1 MLRWHIVPLRPIIP
15 DMAERETLASRLG
28 FILLSAGCAI
38 GLGNV
43 WRFPYITG
51 QYGGAAFVLMYLVFL
66 IIIGLPVMVMEFS
79 LGRAS
84 GKNIS
89 LALRKLEPNGTKWHL
104 YGPVAIAGNYL
115 LMMFYTTITGW
126 LLYYFASSAIG
137 TIEGFDPS
145 SSSAFFSSLQSRPS
159 IQIIWMAI
167 SIITA
172 FLICLGG
179 LRNSVEKASKIMMIC
194 LLAILIVLA
203 VNSCLLPG
211 AREGLSFYLVPDLE
225 RAKEAGLS
233 EIVFAAMSQAF
244 FTLSIGMGGM
254 TIFGSYI
261 GKEQSLTGE
270 SIRIIALDTFV
281 AITAGLIIFPACF
294 SFGITP
300 GSGPG
305 LLFVTLPSIFSNMNG
320 GRIWGTLF
328 FLFMTFAAMTTL
340 IAVFENI
347 IAYWMDNHGWSRKKA
362 VAVNMPLMILL
373 SVPCVLGYNLLS
385 SFQPLGEGTA
395 VLDLEDFLISST
407 IMPLGSLLFVIFCAH
422 NRGWGWKN
430 FINEADTGKG
440 IKFPSWLR
448 AYVKWILPIIIG
460 AIFLKGYWDIFSK
473 L

>member
-1 MLRWHIVPLRPIIP
+1 MPLRPIIP
-15 DMAERETLASRLG
+15 GMAERETLASRLG

-51 QYGGAAFVLMYLVFL
+51 QYGGAAFVLIYLVFL
-66 IIIGLPVMVMEFS
+66 VIIGMPVMVMEFS

-89 LALRKLEPNGTKWHL
+89 LALRKLEPEGTKWHL

-126 LLYYFASSAIG
+126 LLYYFASSLTG
-137 TIEGFDPS
+137 TLQGLDS
-145 SSSAFFSSLQSRPS
+145 ASSAVFFSDLQARPW
-159 IQIIWMAI
+159 IQIAWMAAAI
-167 SIITA
+167 SA
-172 FLICLGG
+172 GFLICLGG
-179 LRNSVEKASKIMMIC
+179 LRNSVEKASKFMMIC
-194 LLAILIVLA
+194 LLAILIILA

-211 AREGLSFYLVPDLE
+211 AKEGLSFYLVPDAG
-225 RAKEAGLS
+225 RAMEAGLS
-233 EIVFAAMSQAF
+233 EVIFAAMSQAF

-294 SFGITP
+294 SYGITP

-305 LLFVTLPSIFSNMNG
+305 LLFVTLPSIFSNMEG
-320 GRIWGTLF
+320 GRIWGSLF

-362 VAVNMPLMILL
+362 VAVNLPLMILL
-373 SVPCVLGYNLLS
+373 SIPCVLGYNVLS
-385 SFQPLGEGTA
+385 SFQPFGEGTA

-407 IMPLGSLLFVIFCAH
+407 IMPLGSLLFVVFCAH
-422 NRGWGWKN
+422 KSGWGWKS
-430 FINEADTGKG
+430 FIGEADTGKG
-440 IKFPSWLR
+440 MKFPSWLR
-448 AYVKWILPIIIG
+448 VYVKWILPVIIG
-460 AIFLKGYWDIFSK
+460 VIFIKGYWDIFSK

>member
-1 MLRWHIVPLRPIIP
+1 
-15 DMAERETLASRLG
+15 MAERETLASRLG

-51 QYGGAAFVLMYLVFL
+51 QYGGAAFVLIYLVFL
-66 IIIGLPVMVMEFS
+66 VIIGLPVMVMEFS

-84 GKNIS
+84 KKNIA
-89 LALRKLEPNGTKWHL
+89 LALLTLEKKGTRWHC
-104 YGPVAIAGNYL
+104 YGPVAITGNYL
-115 LMMFYTTITGW
+115 IMMFYTTITGW
-126 LLYYFASSAIG
+126 LLYYFFSSIAG
-137 TIEGFDPS
+137 SLSGFDREAS
-145 SSSAFFSSLQSRPS
+145 ELFFASLQARPG
-159 IQIIWMAI
+159 IQIVWMAI
-167 SIITA
+167 AIITGFA
-172 FLICLGG
+172 ICLGG

-194 LLAILIVLA
+194 LLLILIVLA

-211 AREGLSFYLVPDLE
+211 AGKGLSFYLVPSLE
-225 RAKEAGLS
+225 RAREAGFW
-233 EIVFAAMSQAF
+233 EVVFAAMSQAF

-270 SIRIIALDTFV
+270 SARIIALDTFV

-294 SFGITP
+294 SYGITP
-300 GSGPG
+300 DSGPG
-305 LLFVTLPSIFSNMNG
+305 LLFVTLPNIFANMNG
-320 GRIWGTLF
+320 GRLWGSLF

-373 SVPCVLGYNLLS
+373 SVPCVLGYNVLS
-385 SFQPLGEGTA
+385 SFHPFGPGTQI
-395 VLDLEDFLISST
+395 LDLEDFLISST
-407 IMPLGSLLFVIFCAH
+407 IMPLGSLLFVIFCSH
-422 NRGWGWKN
+422 SCGWGWDN
-430 FINEADTGKG
+430 FIKEADAGKG
-440 IKFPSWLR
+440 MKFPSWLR
-448 AYVKWILPIIIG
+448 TYVRWILPVIIG
-460 AIFLKGYWDIFSK
+460 AIFIKGYWDIFSK

>member
-1 MLRWHIVPLRPIIP
+1 MPLRPIIP
-15 DMAERETLASRLG
+15 GMAERETLASRLG

-51 QYGGAAFVLMYLVFL
+51 QYGGAAFVLIYLVFL
-66 IIIGLPVMVMEFS
+66 VIIGLPVMVMEFS

-89 LALRKLEPNGTKWHL
+89 LALRKLEPEGTKWHL

-126 LLYYFASSAIG
+126 LLYYFASSLTG
-137 TIEGFDPS
+137 TLQGLDS
-145 SSSAFFSSLQSRPS
+145 ASSAVFFSDLQARPW
-159 IQIIWMAI
+159 IQIAWMAAAI
-167 SIITA
+167 A
-172 FLICLGG
+172 AGFLICLGG
-179 LRNSVEKASKIMMIC
+179 LRNSVEKASKFMMIC
-194 LLAILIVLA
+194 LLAILIILA

-211 AREGLSFYLVPDLE
+211 AKEGLSFYLVPDAG
-225 RAKEAGLS
+225 RAMEAGLS
-233 EIVFAAMSQAF
+233 EVIFAAMSQAF

-294 SFGITP
+294 SYGITP

-305 LLFVTLPSIFSNMNG
+305 LLFVTLPSIFSNMEG
-320 GRIWGTLF
+320 GRIWGSLF

-362 VAVNMPLMILL
+362 VAVNLPLMILL
-373 SVPCVLGYNLLS
+373 SIPCVLGYNVLS

-422 NRGWGWKN
+422 KSGWGWKS
-430 FINEADTGKG
+430 FIGEADTGKG
-440 IKFPSWLR
+440 MKFPSWLR
-448 AYVKWILPIIIG
+448 VYVKWILPVIIG
-460 AIFLKGYWDIFSK
+460 VIFIKGYWDIFSK

>member
-1 MLRWHIVPLRPIIP
+1 MPLRPIIP
-15 DMAERETLASRLG
+15 GMAERETLASRLG

-51 QYGGAAFVLMYLVFL
+51 QYGGAAFVLIYLVFL
-66 IIIGLPVMVMEFS
+66 VIIGLPVMVMEFS

-89 LALRKLEPNGTKWHL
+89 LALRKLEPEGTKWHF

-126 LLYYFASSAIG
+126 LLYYFASSLTG
-137 TIEGFDPS
+137 TLQGLDS
-145 SSSAFFSSLQSRPS
+145 ASSAVFFSDLQARPW
-159 IQIIWMAI
+159 IQIAWMAAAI
-167 SIITA
+167 A
-172 FLICLGG
+172 AGFLICLGG
-179 LRNSVEKASKIMMIC
+179 LRNSVEKASKFMMIC
-194 LLAILIVLA
+194 LLAILIILA

-211 AREGLSFYLVPDLE
+211 AKEGLSFYLVPDAG
-225 RAKEAGLS
+225 RAMEAWLS
-233 EIVFAAMSQAF
+233 EVIFAAMSQAF

-294 SFGITP
+294 SYGITP

-305 LLFVTLPSIFSNMNG
+305 LLFVTLPSIFSNMEG
-320 GRIWGTLF
+320 GRIWGSLF

-362 VAVNMPLMILL
+362 VAVNLPLMILL
-373 SVPCVLGYNLLS
+373 SIPCVLGYNVLS

-407 IMPLGSLLFVIFCAH
+407 IMPLGSLLFVVFCSH
-422 NRGWGWKN
+422 KSGWGWKS
-430 FINEADTGKG
+430 FIEEADTGKG
-440 IKFPSWLR
+440 MKFPSWLR
-448 AYVKWILPIIIG
+448 VYVKWILPVIIG
-460 AIFLKGYWDIFSK
+460 AIFIKGYWDIFSK

>member
-1 MLRWHIVPLRPIIP
+1 MPLRPIIP
-15 DMAERETLASRLG
+15 GMAERETLASRLG

-51 QYGGAAFVLMYLVFL
+51 QYGGAAFVLIYLVFL
-66 IIIGLPVMVMEFS
+66 VIIGLPVMVMEFS

-89 LALRKLEPNGTKWHL
+89 LALRKLEPEGTKWHL

-126 LLYYFASSAIG
+126 LLYYFASSLTG
-137 TIEGFDPS
+137 TLQGLDS
-145 SSSAFFSSLQSRPS
+145 ASSAVFFSALQARPW
-159 IQIIWMAI
+159 IQIAWMAAAI
-167 SIITA
+167 A
-172 FLICLGG
+172 AGFLICLGG
-179 LRNSVEKASKIMMIC
+179 LRNSVEKASKFMMIC
-194 LLAILIVLA
+194 LLAILIILA

-211 AREGLSFYLVPDLE
+211 AKEGLSFYLVPDAG
-225 RAKEAGLS
+225 RAMEAGLS
-233 EIVFAAMSQAF
+233 EVIFAAMSQAF

-294 SFGITP
+294 SYGITP

-305 LLFVTLPSIFSNMNG
+305 LLFVTLPSIFSNMEG
-320 GRIWGTLF
+320 GRIWGSLF

-362 VAVNMPLMILL
+362 VAVNLPLMILL
-373 SVPCVLGYNLLS
+373 SIPCVLGYNVLS

-407 IMPLGSLLFVIFCAH
+407 IMPLGSLLFVVFCAH
-422 NRGWGWKN
+422 KSGWGWKS
-430 FINEADTGKG
+430 FIGEADTGKG
-440 IKFPSWLR
+440 MKFPSWLR
-448 AYVKWILPIIIG
+448 VYVKWILPVIIG
-460 AIFLKGYWDIFSK
+460 VIFIKGYWDIFSK

>member
-1 MLRWHIVPLRPIIP
+1 MPLRPIIP
-15 DMAERETLASRLG
+15 GMAERETLASRLG

-51 QYGGAAFVLMYLVFL
+51 QYGGAAFVLIYLVFL
-66 IIIGLPVMVMEFS
+66 VIIGMPVMVMEFS

-89 LALRKLEPNGTKWHL
+89 LALRKLEPEGTKWHL

-126 LLYYFASSAIG
+126 LLYYFASSLTG
-137 TIEGFDPS
+137 TLQGLDS
-145 SSSAFFSSLQSRPS
+145 ASSAVFFSDLQARPW
-159 IQIIWMAI
+159 IQIAWMAAAI
-167 SIITA
+167 SA
-172 FLICLGG
+172 GFLICLGG
-179 LRNSVEKASKIMMIC
+179 LRNSVEKASKFMMIC
-194 LLAILIVLA
+194 LLAILIILA

-211 AREGLSFYLVPDLE
+211 AKEGLSFYLVPDAG
-225 RAKEAGLS
+225 RAMEAGLS
-233 EIVFAAMSQAF
+233 EVIFAAMSQAF

-294 SFGITP
+294 SYGITP

-305 LLFVTLPSIFSNMNG
+305 LLFVTLPSIFSNMEG
-320 GRIWGTLF
+320 GRIWGSLF

-362 VAVNMPLMILL
+362 VAVNLPLMILL
-373 SVPCVLGYNLLS
+373 SIPCVLGYNVLS
-385 SFQPLGEGTA
+385 SFQPFGEGTA

-407 IMPLGSLLFVIFCAH
+407 IMPLGSLLFVVFCTH
-422 NRGWGWKN
+422 KSGWGWKN
-430 FINEADTGKG
+430 FIGEADTGKG
-440 IKFPSWLR
+440 MKFPSWLR
-448 AYVKWILPIIIG
+448 VYVKWILPVIIG
-460 AIFLKGYWDIFSK
+460 VIFIKGYWDIFSK